1 MPGYML
7 SSVGI
12 EHITTAPEK
21 IPKIKQGASDFS
33 YTPGNSITRP
43 LVLVSAPHFNGPE
56 GWKPTSDLTGSG
68 HSVWILQTSRGED
81 GYELFYDDFARHAS
95 FSWQYH

>member
-43 LVLVSAPHFNGPE
+43 LVLVSAPHFS
-56 GWKPTSDLTGSG
+56 PTPG
-68 HSVWILQTSRGED
+68 
-81 GYELFYDDFARHAS
+81 
-95 FSWQYH
+95 

>member
-33 YTPGNSITRP
+33 YTPGNSITPPGVGFRAPFQRP
-43 LVLVSAPHFNGPE
+43 
-56 GWKPTSDLTGSG
+56 
-68 HSVWILQTSRGED
+68 
-81 GYELFYDDFARHAS
+81 
-95 FSWQYH
+95 